1 MLGSERVGGVRNG
14 NKPRVLCGSRL
25 QVKLPQSGSS
35 GTVAGTA
42 RPKRAMLAPSGQAV
56 NCPRGG
62 AGRVCKL
69 SPGQWSPRRMS
80 AFLPG

>member
-14 NKPRVLCGSRL
+14 NKPRVLCGSML